1 MKTNLENYEERFVDY
16 MEGLLDDT
24 EMREVEAFVAQH
36 PELEEDFKLFCS
48 TKLEPNTSV
57 VFTKKES
64 LMRHT
69 TTIRPLFVKIVAA
82 AACVAL
88 LIGIGIHF
96 LKPSQELLQQSMLAE
111 LTPIEAQPLSVQ
123 QESEGLRKSNA
134 KTVAIPK
141 SVPEDQEIEDF
152 APINLVAS
160 LNPIAPKPLQ
170 WNDVIDE
177 DAIEIGMYIDLGE
190 RLAAVGPFAEPEPII
205 ESLIAEQKE
214 QALATLHDSFF
225 GNFRQSTKTLYKRT
239 AKAVMDVY
247 YTADYRINE
256 AKDQLMASR

>member
-16 MEGLLDDT
+16 MEGQLDET
-24 EMREVEAFVAQH
+24 EMREVEAFVAKH

-48 TKLEPNTSV
+48 TKLEPDTSV
-57 VFTKKES
+57 VFDNKES
-64 LMRHT
+64 LMQPT
-69 TTIRPLFVKIVAA
+69 TVIRPLFVKIVAA

-96 LKPSQELLQQSMLAE
+96 LKPNQEWVKQSMLAE
-111 LTPIEAQPLSVQ
+111 LTPIEAQPLGVQ
-123 QESEGLRKSNA
+123 QETQGLRKSNV
-134 KTVAIPK
+134 KPVAIPK
-141 SVPEDQEIEDF
+141 SVPEDQETITFTPVD
-152 APINLVAS
+152 LVAS

-170 WNDVIDE
+170 WNDVVDE

-190 RLAAVGPFAEPEPII
+190 RLAAVGSFAEPAPFI
-205 ESLIAEQKE
+205 ESLIDDQKE

-225 GNFRQSTKTLYKRT
+225 GNFRQSTKALYKRT
-239 AKAVMDVY
+239 AKRVMDVY